1 MRQDGVPIPFP
12 LSSAPGAK
20 PIEAAG
26 RLINCAAEPLGDGG
40 MVIRRQPGLSTL
52 ATTAQTGYRG
62 GLLVNNL
69 FFAAFSGRLRSITS
83 AGVDTDIGALAGTLP
98 VTMARNN
105 LTPTAQVAIVTE
117 NGAFQTTAAAGAP
130 VAWVDPDLPQPNS
143 VCFQDGYFFFGIGD
157 RRVFATDINAVTV
170 NSLSFITA
178 QAKSSDALVRVVAH
192 KGLLFIF
199 CTASCEIWNDTA
211 NPTPAFPYSRLQVI
225 DRGLASLTAVAGWE
239 DGFGKMLWVAD
250 DDGVYILND
259 ALQPDKVSPP
269 DLDRLIR
276 AVTDKTTLKAGCYT
290 FAGKSFWTISSPTW
304 TWEFNLSTQKWNERL
319 SFNGSLLSLWRG
331 VGGNLAFGKWLMGDT
346 QSGKLGYIDDTTF
359 MEFGAAQLFRVESGL
374 VADFP
379 NRSRVARADFEFVAG
394 VGQATGSDP
403 IQTDPTV
410 EVSWSDD
417 GGTKWSNP
425 LFRKLGRQSVGTHR
439 VYVCNTGLS
448 RAVGRRW
455 RLDISD
461 PVYAA
466 LLKGRQS
473 INPSAH

>member
-1 MRQDGVPIPFP
+1 MRQDGIPIPFP
-12 LSSAPGAK
+12 LSSAPGAR
-20 PIEAAG
+20 PIESAG

-40 MVIRRQPGLSTL
+40 MVIRRQPGVTQF
-52 ATTAQTGYRG
+52 AATAQTGYRG

-83 AGVDTDIGALAGTLP
+83 SGVDTDIGALAGTLP

-105 LTPTAQVAIVTE
+105 LSPTAQVAIVTE

-170 NSLSFITA
+170 NAPSFITA

-192 KGLLFIF
+192 KGVLFIF
-199 CTASCEIWNDTA
+199 CTSCCEIWTDTA

-225 DRGLASLTAVAGWE
+225 DRGLASLTAIAGWE
-239 DGFGKMLWVAD
+239 DGFGKMMWVAD
-250 DDGVYILND
+250 DDGVYMLND
-259 ALQPDKVSPP
+259 ALQPDKVSSP

-276 AVTDKTTLKAGCYT
+276 GVTDKTTLKAGCYT
-290 FAGKSFWTISSPTW
+290 FAGKSFWTLSSPTW
-304 TWEFNLSTQKWNERL
+304 TQEFNLSTQKWNERS
-319 SFNGSLLSLWRG
+319 SFSSSLLTRWRG
-331 VGGNLAFGKWLMGDT
+331 VGGNLAFNKWLVGDA
-346 QSGKLGYIDDTTF
+346 QSGNLGYIDDGAYT
-359 MEFGAAQLFRVESGL
+359 EFSAAQLFRVESGL

-379 NRSRVARADFEFVAG
+379 NRARVARADFEFVPG
-394 VGQATGSDP
+394 VGSATGLDP
-403 IQTDPTV
+403 IQTNPSV
-410 EVSWSDD
+410 SVSWADD
-417 GGTKWSNP
+417 GGTTWSNP
-425 LFRKLGRQSVGTHR
+425 LLRKLGRQSDGTHR

-466 LLKGRQS
+466 LLRGTQS
-473 INPSAH
+473 SNPSAH